1 MINEKM
7 RAATRQGDISLEAL
21 SLQHE
26 VEQFYYREAL
36 LLDRHEFND
45 WFDLLDEDIRYFM
58 PIRTNRTRRE
68 QKKLEYTKDNEF
80 AHFDDD
86 LTMMRGRQRKL
97 MSDVGWSEN
106 PASRTRHIVGNV
118 LIEEELSAS
127 ELSVVSSF
135 IVYRNRLE
143 RQVDIFAG
151 ERLDVLRRA
160 ENELGFKI
168 AKRTIHI
175 DQSTILSNNLSLF
188 F

>member
-1 MINEKM
+1 
-7 RAATRQGDISLEAL
+7 
-21 SLQHE
+21 
-26 VEQFYYREAL
+26 
-36 LLDRHEFND
+36 
-45 WFDLLDEDIRYFM
+45 
-58 PIRTNRTRRE
+58 
-68 QKKLEYTKDNEF
+68 
-80 AHFDDD
+80 
-86 LTMMRGRQRKL
+86 

-127 ELSVVSSF
+127 ELSIVSSF

-151 ERLDVLRRA
+151 ERLDILRRA